1 MALTAYLRAG
11 WLLASW
17 LVLNPSHAASVA
29 VASGW
34 NLLGNSTSAAIAVSS
49 VFGDATR
56 VTSVWKWDPA
66 NNTWQFYSPDLSDGG
81 SAYAAS
87 MGYSALTTIDPG
99 EGIWVQAK
107 QNFNVQFPDATAI
120 TTDSLR
126 STLRSGWSLVSIGD
140 NKTPGD
146 FNRTLSAL
154 SQPAGNIPLNTTSL
168 WAWDNPSGKWFFYA
182 PSLDAAGSLT
192 AFNQGSN
199 YLDFGARSLSPRT
212 SFWVNKPE
220 FGTESDVVRF
230 LRQSSFG
237 PSESTI
243 AEVQASG
250 ITTFLEA
257 QLNATGTSYDVY
269 AYVDPNNSVVCPA
282 TGPVNCYRDN
292 YSVQP
297 LQWRFFMAA
306 ANGKDQLRQRVAL
319 ALSQI
324 LVTSGND
331 IAGTYG
337 LGKYQQIFL
346 DHGLGNFR
354 DLLAKITLS
363 PVMGDYLD
371 MVNNDKPDA
380 VRGTTPNENYAREI
394 LQLFSIGLYELNPDG
409 TQRLG
414 TDGKAVPTYDQEII
428 EGFAYA
434 WTGWTYAP
442 RPGVTSKWTNPR
454 NYESPM
460 VPFATHHDG
469 SAKQLLSGVVLPA
482 GQTIEKDLDDALTN
496 IFMHPNVGPFIGRQL
511 IQQLVTSSPSPAYV
525 GRVSAVFANN
535 GNGVRG
541 DMKSV
546 VRTILLDP
554 EARGDQKYDRSYG
567 KLYEPALFVTNLVR
581 MLGASTDGVYLA
593 RAASGMSQSVF
604 AAPTVF
610 NFYPPDY
617 AAPGT
622 ALEGPPF
629 GIFDASTALNRG
641 NFVNTLLSSA
651 GSAPDSS
658 IAEATGTKLDI
669 TPWQLLA
676 VDTERFLDKL
686 NLLFFNARMPDKVRA
701 VLRDAMNSY
710 SATDTAN
717 RARTALYLAAN
728 APQFQIER

>member
-1 MALTAYLRAG
+1 MLAG
-11 WLLASW
+11 SLL
-17 LVLNPSHAASVA
+17 LNPSHAASLA

-34 NLLGNSTSAAIAVSS
+34 NLLGNSTGTAIAVNT
-49 VFGDATR
+49 VFGDATQ
-56 VTSVWKWDPA
+56 VKSVWKWLPTS
-66 NNTWQFYSPDLSDGG
+66 NTWQFYSPDLSDGG
-81 SAYAAS
+81 ASYAAS
-87 MGYSALTTIDPG
+87 MGYSALTSVDPG
-99 EGIWVQAK
+99 DGIWVQAK
-107 QNFNVQFPDATAI
+107 QNFNAQLPDATALPAG
-120 TTDSLR
+120 SLR

-140 NKTPGD
+140 NKTPVD
-146 FNRTLSAL
+146 FNRTLSAMAP
-154 SQPAGNIPLNTTSL
+154 PAGSIPFNTTSL
-168 WAWDNPSGKWFFYA
+168 WAWDNPTGKWFFYA
-182 PSLDAAGSLT
+182 PSLDASGGLT
-192 AFNQGSN
+192 AFNQSSS
-199 YLDFGARSLSPRT
+199 YLDFGGRTLSPWT
-212 SFWVNKPE
+212 GFWVNKPE
-220 FGTESDVVRF
+220 LGTESDVVRF

-237 PSESTI
+237 PTEASI

-250 ITTFLEA
+250 IAAFLEA
-257 QLNATGTSYDVY
+257 QLSATGTSYDAY
-269 AYVDPNNSVVCPA
+269 GYVDPNNSVVCPA
-282 TGPVNCYRDN
+282 TAPATCFRDN

-331 IAGTYG
+331 VSGTYG

-354 DLLAKITLS
+354 DLLAKITLN

-371 MVNNDKPDA
+371 MVNNDKPNPA
-380 VRGTTPNENYAREI
+380 RGTVPNENYAREI
-394 LQLFSIGLYELNPDG
+394 LQLFSIGLYELYPDG
-409 TQRLG
+409 TQKIG
-414 TDGKAVPTYDQEII
+414 ADGKAVPSYDQDII

-454 NYESPM
+454 NYESPL
-460 VPFATHHDG
+460 VPFATHHDA
-469 SAKQLLSGVVLPA
+469 SAKQLLNGVVLPA
-482 GQTIEKDLDDALTN
+482 GQTIEKDLEDALTN

-511 IQQLVTSSPSPAYV
+511 IQQLVTSNPSPAFV

-535 GNGVRG
+535 GSGVRG
-541 DMKSV
+541 DMKAV
-546 VRTILLDP
+546 VRAILLDP
-554 EARGDQKYDRSYG
+554 EARGDQKTERSYG
-567 KLYEPALFVTNLVR
+567 KLFEPALFVTNLVR
-581 MLGASTDGVYLA
+581 MLGANTDGVYLA

-622 ALEGPPF
+622 AIDGPPF
-629 GIFDASTALNRG
+629 GIFDASTSLNRG

-651 GSAPDSS
+651 GSAADSS
-658 IAEATGTKLDI
+658 IAGATGTKLDLA
-669 TPWQLLA
+669 PWQALA
-676 VDTERFLDKL
+676 ADTERFLDKL
-686 NLLFFNARMPDKVRA
+686 NLLFFNARMPDKVRT